1 MFVGHFPNL
10 RSLAILDT
18 SLQPDGLPIPKDIHT
33 WRGSLCVNLTTGNVD
48 ALCDRLAELEPEY
61 NELRFFGEYKHGL
74 VVAVERSLEPFTLTL
89 LLLTSS

>member
-10 RSLAILDT
+10 RSLTTIDT
-18 SLQPDGLPIPKDIHT
+18 SLQADDLP
-33 WRGSLCVNLTTGNVD
+33 
-48 ALCDRLAELEPEY
+48 CDRLAELEPEY

-74 VVAVERSLEPFTLTL
+74 VAAVERSLEPFTLTL